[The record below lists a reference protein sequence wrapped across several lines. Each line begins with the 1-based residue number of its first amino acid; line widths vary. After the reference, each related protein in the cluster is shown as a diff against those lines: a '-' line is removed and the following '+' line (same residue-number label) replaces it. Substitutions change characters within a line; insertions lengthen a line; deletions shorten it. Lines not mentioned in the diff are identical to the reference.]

1 MPELDQPV
9 GRIPHHLPIVERH
22 LVESSSPLGRSTST
36 AGVPGRVDQFERL
49 AGIVGRN
56 EQQAGDAM
64 AQKLAHPA
72 QLHLRIAPRQDLHDL
87 IAADGG
93 DVLEALDERR
103 EIGAVDMR
111 HGDPHDRGAL
121 AALRMGEHVLLV
133 AERAHRALDPLAQAR
148 R

>member
-1 MPELDQPV
+1 
-9 GRIPHHLPIVERH
+9 
-22 LVESSSPLGRSTST
+22 
-36 AGVPGRVDQFERL
+36 
-49 AGIVGRN
+49 
-56 EQQAGDAM
+56 M
-64 AQKLAHPA
+64 AQQFAHPA
-72 QLHLRIAPRQDLHDL
+72 QLHLRIAPRQNLHHL
-87 IAADGG
+87 IAAHGG

-111 HGDPHDRGAL
+111 HGDAHDRGAL